1 MTISNT
7 KRRWMTIATSLFLS
21 LSVTA
26 GAAPAAISAPVP
38 SSQGMVQQQ
47 EVDPELEEVF
57 IFIESISDEVLLDEE
72 AYDQWIQENMPT
84 KWTTSERVNWVACG
98 AAVGAALVGS
108 LPPAKILK
116 LKQTFKAAGGATKF
130 FKTFKPAYDKAR
142 NSGKSYADA
151 VGEGAKV
158 AGGESWPEIQ
168 QALLDFFAVGAVAG
182 ACGVGE

>member
-1 MTISNT
+1 MTISNA
-7 KRRWMTIATSLFLS
+7 KSRWVTIATSLFLS
-21 LSVTA
+21 LSVAA
-26 GAAPAAISAPVP
+26 GAAPAAISAPVS
-38 SSQGMVQQQ
+38 SSQGTVQQQ
-47 EVDPELEEVF
+47 EVDPEMEEVF
-57 IFIESISDEVLLDEE
+57 IFIESIPDEVLMDEE

-98 AAVGAALVGS
+98 AAAGAALVGS

-116 LKQTFKAAGGATKF
+116 LKQTFKAAGGAIKF
-130 FKTFKPAYDKAR
+130 FKKFKPVYDKAR
-142 NSGKSYADA
+142 NSGKSYRDA